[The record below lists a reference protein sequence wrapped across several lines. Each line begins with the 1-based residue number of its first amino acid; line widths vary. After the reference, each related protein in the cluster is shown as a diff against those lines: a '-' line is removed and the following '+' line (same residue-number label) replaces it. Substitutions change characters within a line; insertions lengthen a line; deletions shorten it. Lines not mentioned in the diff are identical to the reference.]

1 MSTINNKTNNEA
13 VVIQPNTE
21 EAMALR
27 PKDAIGKTIGN
38 FTITRSLNDGVVV
51 AKCNRCNDAATGGVP
66 KSYRFYR
73 IKSGHT
79 KSCGCR
85 QRLIPEDHLG
95 KKYQMLTMTGVSHNT
110 YNGAKMGLF
119 TCECGNK
126 NVELILNKVISGKV
140 MSCGCMGTVAKS
152 VRPRSLTSKE
162 DIANYNRV
170 IEIWFQMLKRVYQA
184 GGVVSDQ
191 PDVPSYTWLDK
202 DKEHPRYHDYGARGL
217 KVDKRWWD
225 RNVFYEF
232 YVTHVKPGE
241 SLDRIDNNLGYGPDN
256 CRGASAN
263 IQNTNQRTR
272 RDNASGYKGIRYTGH
287 SYAYSVKH
295 DGKNHKKEGFDTI
308 AQASIE
314 RNILIVSNGY
324 PNTITAVPSKEY
336 KIKSFYNDTNNK
348 YNIAA
353 FYANGILLSKTLFDR
368 RDDAIMNKV
377 IRLMREAAGDI
388 ITT

>member
-1 MSTINNKTNNEA
+1 MSTITNETNSEV

-21 EAMALR
+21 AAMALR
-27 PKDAIGKTIGN
+27 PKEAIGKTIGN
-38 FTITRSLNDGVVV
+38 FTITRSLNDGIVV
-51 AKCNRCNDAATGGVP
+51 AKCNRCGDASTGGVP
-66 KSYRFYR
+66 RSYRFYK

-85 QRLIPEDHLG
+85 QRLIPEDHIG
-95 KKYQMLTMTGVSHNT
+95 KKYQMLTMTGVSPNT
-110 YNGAKMGLF
+110 VNGAKMGLF

-126 NVELILNKVISGKV
+126 DVELILNKVINGKV

-162 DIANYNRV
+162 DIAKYNKV
-170 IEIWFQMLKRVYQA
+170 MDIWVQMLKRVYQA

-241 SLDRIDNNLGYGPDN
+241 SLDRMDNNLGYGPDN
-256 CRGASAN
+256 CRGASDI
-263 IQNTNQRTR
+263 IQNTNQRKR
-272 RDNASGYKGIRYTGH
+272 KDNTSGYKGITYTGH
-287 SYAYSVKH
+287 SYSYFVRYNGVKNY
-295 DGKNHKKEGFDTI
+295 KAGFDSI
-308 AQASIE
+308 PQAAIE
-314 RNILIVSNGY
+314 RNILIVTNGY
-324 PNTITAVPSKEY
+324 TNTITALPKDTY
-336 KIKSFYNDTNNK
+336 KIKSFYNTVNNK

-353 FYANGILLSKTLFDR
+353 FYANGILLSKTLFDS
-368 RDDAIMNKV
+368 RDDVIMNKV
-377 IRLMREAAGDI
+377 IRLMREASGDT
-388 ITT
+388 ITA